1 MVEVSRQEVIQ
12 SAERLVRR
20 GRIEAAIDEYRKVLH
35 DEPDD
40 TRTLNRVGD
49 LFLRLDKMGQAIDL
63 FCRAADHF
71 SREGFFVKAIAI
83 YKKVIRVDPTRIEAY
98 EELANLYHR
107 QGLTNEARSQYQVV
121 ADYYGQQSNRR
132 SQLSVFRKMAEIDPE
147 DPSPRLRLAEAYL
160 EDERPQDAMEQYRLI
175 AGLMLAHDRVDD
187 AAQVYR
193 RAVKL
198 DPGDLGF
205 LTDAVLELKER
216 GYVEAAHQ
224 LVESCA
230 VLNPEAARV
239 AELVNLSGS
248 DGEPEAREPAASS
261 ASRGAAP
268 PGAPPVE
275 IVEQAA
281 SAVEAPA
288 DEIAEDLADFVEDDI
303 EQWAAGPALD
313 PAPTPPAVEVDSTV
327 FFLDVDDPSMQATM
341 GIEGGAVEFEIG
353 LDELEASERQIADA
367 TPTVEPAKETAEDP
381 LAEISF
387 DDLDLDLGLGQ
398 PVDDT
403 AEQILELIAE
413 AQVLATYGLDEAAA
427 ERFERVVALDSG
439 RAEAYLRLVEIHVQ
453 ARDEERLASVVERAN
468 AACPEV
474 SNAETWVALR
484 SLLEGEGYG
493 LEAGRLLTPDEAGS
507 AGPPTEPA
515 AAVAESALA
524 IEHVDEAV
532 AAQDEGTVEVATQQR
547 EAAPA
552 VWSELSEEALEESV
566 AEPATRWEEAGLE
579 GPRVTSEE
587 IAPESPFLQV
597 VESHPSEIEPP
608 TSFADLPVSEPPVS
622 DSLAVPSP
630 EPTGELLADEGAD
643 EGADEA
649 AEAAPPGVSDD
660 SALRWL
666 DELSGD
672 LAARKAAE
680 EQMFGNEN
688 EFFDLAAELE
698 EELREEEQ
706 RRGEPIAP
714 PAVEQ
719 SLEEIVE
726 GFKEGVAA
734 TLAKEDYDTHYNLGV
749 AYREMGLIDEAIGE
763 FQLAAK
769 DPRYLVDSCS
779 LLGACF
785 LEKGFGDL
793 AIKWYRR
800 GLDSPAVS
808 EDETLGLL
816 YEMGNLHLALG
827 NVEEAR
833 QSFVEI
839 YGANSNYRDVVAR
852 LADLRTEE

>member
-35 DEPDD
+35 EEPDD

-71 SREGFFVKAIAI
+71 SREGFIVKAIAI

-98 EELANLYHR
+98 EELADLYHR

-121 ADYYGQQSNRR
+121 ADYYGQQGNRR
-132 SQLSVFRKMAEIDPE
+132 SQLSVFCKMAEIDPD

-175 AGLMLAHDRVDD
+175 AGLMLAHERVDD

-198 DPGDLGF
+198 DPSDLGY

-216 GYVEAAHQ
+216 GHQEAAQ
-224 LVESCA
+224 RLVDSSAE
-230 VLNPEAARV
+230 LNPEAARV
-239 AELVNLSGS
+239 AELVNLS
-248 DGEPEAREPAASS
+248 EPAAS
-261 ASRGAAP
+261 APAVAAP
-268 PGAPPVE
+268 SATQEVE
-275 IVEQAA
+275 IVEDTALPLE
-281 SAVEAPA
+281 VPA
-288 DEIAEDLADFVEDDI
+288 DEIAENLADFAEDDI

-327 FFLDVDDPSMQATM
+327 FFLDVDDPSMQVTA
-341 GIEGGAVEFEIG
+341 GSEGGAVEFEIG
-353 LDELEASERQIADA
+353 LEELETPEAQVVETASAAEPPAELEAQ
-367 TPTVEPAKETAEDP
+367 AEDP

-398 PVDDT
+398 PADDT
-403 AEQILELIAE
+403 TEQILELIAE

-427 ERFERVVALDSG
+427 ERFERVVDLDAG

-453 ARDEERLASVVERAN
+453 ARDEEKLGSVVERAH

-474 SNAETWVALR
+474 SNPETWAELR

-493 LEAGRLLTPDEAGS
+493 LEAGRLVTPDAVGEAVVVP
-507 AGPPTEPA
+507 AEAEPA
-515 AAVAESALA
+515 EAVANAVEVAPEPEEAVAEP
-524 IEHVDEAV
+524 EEAV
-532 AAQDEGTVEVATQQR
+532 AAAGDATVEVAPPQEEAPPQAWSEPSEGLTGER
-547 EAAPA
+547 ADEGADDGAEESAVAAAP
-552 VWSELSEEALEESV
+552 SGE
-566 AEPATRWEEAGLE
+566 EPAVEE
-579 GPRVTSEE
+579 PRVTSEE

-597 VESHPSEIEPP
+597 VATHPSEVELPGPP
-608 TSFADLPVSEPPVS
+608 SAPP
-622 DSLAVPSP
+622 
-630 EPTGELLADEGAD
+630 
-643 EGADEA
+643 EA
-649 AEAAPPGVSDD
+649 AALEAKEESAVEEVSGIEAPEEVSDD

-672 LAARKAAE
+672 VMARKAAE
-680 EQMFGNEN
+680 ERMFGHED

-785 LEKGFGDL
+785 LEKGFGEL

-816 YEMGNLHLALG
+816 YEMGNLYLALG
-827 NVEEAR
+827 NIEEAR
-833 QSFVEI
+833 QTFIDI

>member
-63 FCRAADHF
+63 FCQAADHF

-98 EELANLYHR
+98 EELASLYNR

-132 SQLSVFRKMAEIDPE
+132 SQLSVFRKMAEIDPD

-175 AGLMLAHDRVDD
+175 AGLMLAHERVDE
-187 AAQVYR
+187 ATQVYR
-193 RAVKL
+193 RAAKL
-198 DPGDLGF
+198 DPSDLGF

-216 GYVEAAHQ
+216 GHVEAAHQ
-224 LVESCA
+224 LVESSA
-230 VLNPEAARV
+230 ALNPEAARV
-239 AELVNLSGS
+239 AELVNLSGA
-248 DGEPEAREPAASS
+248 DAE
-261 ASRGAAP
+261 
-268 PGAPPVE
+268 PGAPESATGPAAAVAPSPATPQEE
-275 IVEQAA
+275 ILGGAPAPAPAPAEV
-281 SAVEAPA
+281 PA
-288 DEIAEDLADFVEDDI
+288 DEIAENLADFAEDDI

-313 PAPTPPAVEVDSTV
+313 PAPTPPTVEVDSAV
-327 FFLDVDDPSMQATM
+327 FFLDVDDPSMQAKV
-341 GIEGGAVEFEIG
+341 GLEGGAVEFEIG
-353 LDELEASERQIADA
+353 LDELEVSEPAVAGTTPAAEGAAA
-367 TPTVEPAKETAEDP
+367 TPSVEPADEVAEDP

-387 DDLDLDLGLGQ
+387 DDLDLDLGLGAS
-398 PVDDT
+398 VDDT
-403 AEQILELIAE
+403 AEQILELVAE

-427 ERFERVVALDSG
+427 ERFERVLTLDPG
-439 RAEAYLRLVEIHVQ
+439 RAEAYLRLAEIHVQ
-453 ARDEERLASVVERAN
+453 ARDEEKLGSVVERAH

-474 SNAETWVALR
+474 SNGETWAALR

-493 LEAGRLLTPDEAGS
+493 LESGRLLTAEDPAVEPQVEAVEAVEAAAGS
-507 AGPPTEPA
+507 EPA
-515 AAVAESALA
+515 EGAADLGAEGGA
-524 IEHVDEAV
+524 EVGEAV
-532 AAQDEGTVEVATQQR
+532 AAAAEGTVELAPQQD
-547 EAAPA
+547 EAA
-552 VWSELSEEALEESV
+552 SEESAVEPAPSPEESET
-566 AEPATRWEEAGLE
+566 AP
-579 GPRVTSEE
+579 PRVTSEE

-608 TSFADLPVSEPPVS
+608 IPPAAPQAAMPAEPVVESAAE
-622 DSLAVPSP
+622 
-630 EPTGELLADEGAD
+630 E
-643 EGADEA
+643 ADEA
-649 AEAAPPGVSDD
+649 PQEVSDD

-672 LAARKAAE
+672 VTARKSAE
-680 EQMFGNEN
+680 EQMFGHED

-800 GLDSPAVS
+800 GLDSPAIS

-852 LADLRTEE
+852 LADLRTED